1 MKQILALALVAFAI
15 ACGPAPTAPTQP
27 EVTTLEVRDAWA
39 APTPGGV
46 DIAGGYLTI
55 VNGTDADERLIS
67 ASSPRAGAV
76 EIHEM
81 SMDSNVMR
89 MRALEDGLV
98 IPRGKTASFQ
108 PGGLHLMFT
117 GVTTPF
123 VAGEDIPVTLTFE
136 HAGVREVVL
145 PVRANATGH

>member
-1 MKQILALALVAFAI
+1 MKQLLALALVAFAI
-15 ACGPAPTAPTQP
+15 ACGPSQTAPSHP

-46 DIAGGYLTI
+46 DIAGGYVTI
-55 VNGTDADERLIS
+55 VNGTDVDERLVS

-81 SMDSNVMR
+81 SMDGNVMR
-89 MRALEDGLV
+89 MREIESGLV
-98 IPRGKTASFQ
+98 IPRGETVSFQ

-117 GVTTPF
+117 GVTAPF
-123 VAGEDIPVTLTFE
+123 VAGEEIPVTLTFE
-136 HAGVREVVL
+136 HAGVREVQF
-145 PVRANATGH
+145 PVRTNAMGH